1 MPTTISGSSGINTAN
16 VTATDTVTSVD
27 VTTSGTV
34 NSANVTASDTIT
46 DSQGNVRALEVFAVG
61 STSYTIP
68 SGSSGKLFEITSGC
82 TSVNINAANFAVGD
96 IITIFNRFGNA
107 GGDLNIVFDNNFSQE
122 AVNAADGTNFSNS
135 TRTLTHSGLLTI
147 TCSRSNGIVVAGNIS

>member
-16 VTATDTVTSVD
+16 VTATDTI
-27 VTTSGTV
+27 
-34 NSANVTASDTIT
+34 SDE
-46 DSQGNVRALEVFAVG
+46 QGNVRALEVFGVG

-147 TCSRSNGIVVAGNIS
+147 ICSRSNGIVVTGNIS

>member
-16 VTATDTVTSVD
+16 VTATDTI
-27 VTTSGTV
+27 
-34 NSANVTASDTIT
+34 SDE
-46 DSQGNVRALEVFAVG
+46 QGNVRALEVFGVG

-68 SGSSGKLFEITSGC
+68 SGSSGKFFEITSGC

-107 GGDLNIVFDNNFSQE
+107 GGDLDIVFDSFSQG
-122 AVNAADGTNFSNS
+122 AVNAADGTEFGNS
-135 TRTLTHSGLLTI
+135 TRTLTHSGLLTV
-147 TCSRSNGIVVAGNIS
+147 TCSRQNGIVVTGNIS